1 MSKTPLALEEA
12 SRIAALRAYHV
23 LDTPSESAFDD
34 LASLAAQIAGTPIA
48 WVSLVDETREWFKA
62 TVGLSITETPREQA
76 FGAHVIL
83 RATPLTV
90 TDATQDARFAMNPM
104 VTGVPAICF
113 YHGIPLEISDGARLG
128 SLCVIDRM
136 PRTLRLNQQ
145 ESLAILARQVVAQ
158 LELRRTRGEL
168 AELRALVQR
177 ADGKAGTGPD
187 QRLGSRLRDGPLHLQ
202 ELAGIAHQLSAL
214 SVQAHQQTLKMARP
228 LDQLIAQLR
237 RTIRTCGR
245 IAEDHRVNWLLRD
258 ALRERL
264 ERLIVMHG
272 SHCSLDLSID
282 PTIRPNIGVG
292 LRIVEFAECA
302 VRHSIAR
309 GAKGLLVRALQYNE
323 EMELII
329 DSNEFA
335 SKQEADPLVA
345 HDGEQVALQRQAAA
359 LNAVLDWSISPQGHP
374 HLRCRVP
381 LRSSTPG
388 PSRTRIG
395 NDWLT
400 KNTG

>member
-1 MSKTPLALEEA
+1 VSKTPLALEEA
-12 SRIAALRAYHV
+12 SRITTLRACQV
-23 LDTPSESAFDD
+23 LDTPSESTFDD

-62 TVGLSITETPREQA
+62 TVGLSITETPREQS

-104 VTGVPAICF
+104 VTGVPSICF
-113 YHGIPLEISDGARLG
+113 YHGIPLDISNGARLG

-136 PRTLRLNQQ
+136 PRTLSFNQQ
-145 ESLAILARQVVAQ
+145 ESLAIVARQVVTQ

-168 AELRALVQR
+168 AELRALGQLAER
-177 ADGKAGTGPD
+177 EASTGSD
-187 QRLGSRLRDGPLHLQ
+187 QRLGSRLRDGPLQ

-214 SVQAHQQTLKMARP
+214 TVQAHQQTLKLARP

-258 ALRERL
+258 ALRGRL
-264 ERLIVMHG
+264 ERLIIMHG

-282 PTIRPNIGVG
+282 PTIRPDIGVG

-302 VRHSIAR
+302 VRSSIAR
-309 GAKGLLVRALQYNE
+309 GAKELRVRALQHNE

-329 DSNEFA
+329 DSDQFA
-335 SKQEADPLVA
+335 SKQEADPLVP
-345 HDGEQVALQRQAAA
+345 HDGEQVALQRHATA
-359 LNAVLDWSISPQGHP
+359 LNAILDWPIGPQGHA

-381 LRSSTPG
+381 LKSSTPG
-388 PSRTRIG
+388 PSRTRIRS
-395 NDWLT
+395 DWLT

>member
-1 MSKTPLALEEA
+1 VSKTPLALEEA
-12 SRIAALRAYHV
+12 SRIATLRACQV
-23 LDTPSESAFDD
+23 LDTPSESAFDE

-83 RATPLTV
+83 SATPLTV
-90 TDATQDARFAMNPM
+90 TAATQDARFAMNPM
-104 VTGVPAICF
+104 VTGAPLICF
-113 YHGIPLEISDGARLG
+113 YHGIPLEISNGTRLG

-136 PRTLRLNQQ
+136 PRTLSLNQQ

-168 AELRALVQR
+168 AELRALGQL
-177 ADGKAGTGPD
+177 ANGKASTGSD
-187 QRLGSRLRDGPLHLQ
+187 QRLGSRLRDGPLQ

-214 SVQAHQQTLKMARP
+214 TVQAHQQTLKLARP

-282 PTIRPNIGVG
+282 PTIRPDIGVG

-309 GAKGLLVRALQYNE
+309 GAKELLVRALQYNE

-329 DSNEFA
+329 DSDEFA
-335 SKQEADPLVA
+335 GKQGADPPVA
-345 HDGEQVALQRQAAA
+345 HDGEQVALQRHAAA

-374 HLRCRVP
+374 HLRCKVP
-381 LRSSTPG
+381 LKSSTPG
-388 PSRTRIG
+388 PNRTRIG
-395 NDWLT
+395 SDWLT